1 MICSLYND
9 RLERIAI
16 LGTLR
21 SLVWCESYA
30 EAGVS
35 QMVVVKN
42 DEYAAKIKTGY
53 FIGLDNSDTLQVI
66 TQVTDKGGQLWVY
79 MRECKWIL
87 SDRIYDG
94 TFRCG
99 VVESSLKAAVKNK
112 RPYDIV
118 TAKASSRLPEGY
130 TELEYIESSGTQYID
145 TGVIPAYGYTA
156 ECGFIATNIPSG
168 TSESWVYAVFD
179 ITVSGYPRMRSGLVG
194 SSYYT
199 DASNGAVYTGNAGEY
214 TVSKGGVS
222 AANCSLSV
230 YVFSAHEKT
239 GAVHTA
245 NSMYRLYYL
254 NFYDASGNLI
264 NEFVPCTDPNGEAGL
279 YDTMTDTFHGNLGT
293 GSIIAGTKI
302 PEEETAVLTAEI
314 GTERTYNS
322 LYDISCAVCGAVGYG
337 FKLRHERAEK
347 MLYYEVYNGADRTD
361 VKFSEKFGN
370 MRNAVIT
377 LSDLDWKNVAYVGG
391 AGEGSERIFVTVGE
405 TGTTGFDRREMYV
418 DARDIQ
424 PIEGESEAAYQAKL
438 EARGLEKLAE
448 RRRVEGIEFEINPA
462 GYGGRFTLGDKVTA
476 VIPERGMI
484 ITVRITGIKRKYE
497 NNMESLSMILGDPVI
512 RRNY

>member
-99 VVESSLKAAVKNK
+99 VVESSLKNAVTDT
-112 RPYDIV
+112 RLYDIV
-118 TAKASSRLPEGY
+118 KTA
-130 TELEYIESSGTQYID
+130 TD
-145 TGVIPAYGYTA
+145 TGL
-156 ECGFIATNIPSG
+156 
-168 TSESWVYAVFD
+168 SE
-179 ITVSGYPRMRSGLVG
+179 
-194 SSYYT
+194 
-199 DASNGAVYTGNAGEY
+199 
-214 TVSKGGVS
+214 K
-222 AANCSLSV
+222 
-230 YVFSAHEKT
+230 
-239 GAVHTA
+239 
-245 NSMYRLYYL
+245 
-254 NFYDASGNLI
+254 
-264 NEFVPCTDPNGEAGL
+264 
-279 YDTMTDTFHGNLGT
+279 
-293 GSIIAGTKI
+293 
-302 PEEETAVLTAEI
+302 I